1 MTKGAM
7 TRRGRKPVQDELTGD
22 LFASLPE
29 TGGEPEV
36 VLPADVAGM
45 LALLARWHEDGWLR
59 RIDLE
64 LAHFLAE
71 GTEPSPAL
79 PPVLLAAALCSWQL
93 GRGHVCLDLQA
104 VLEQPMPVLSI
115 PVAPWLQTLTL
126 ADWQAACVACPSL
139 VAQPLAMGPADE
151 MSADGAR
158 TTPLVLVQQRLYL
171 RRFWQYEQDVQQ
183 GIRQRLMLPGL
194 SEEEE
199 PRLQE
204 ALVVLFSGPG
214 SAGVEH
220 AAHAITRSV
229 HMAGMPTAGVVG
241 DAAAEPGHRADW
253 QRIACA
259 LAARRRFGLITG
271 GPGTGKTTTVIRLL
285 ALLQWLALAGQGQ
298 FLRI

>member
-1 MTKGAM
+1 MTKGAMTRM

-22 LFASLPE
+22 LFASMPE
-29 TGGEPEV
+29 KEDV
-36 VLPADVAGM
+36 VLPTDVTGM
-45 LALLARWHEDGWLR
+45 LALLARWHEEGWLR

-71 GTEPSPAL
+71 GAEPSPAL
-79 PPVLLAAALCSWQL
+79 LPVLLAAALCSWQL

-104 VLEQPMPVLSI
+104 VLEQPMQVLSI
-115 PVAPWLQTLTL
+115 PVEPWLQTLTL

-139 VAQPLAMGPADE
+139 VAQPSAMGPEDE

-158 TTPLVLVQQRLYL
+158 TTPLVLVQHRLYL

-204 ALVVLFSGPG
+204 ALVVLFGGPG
-214 SAGVEH
+214 SAGAEH
-220 AAHAITRSV
+220 AAHAATRSV
-229 HMAGMPTAGVVG
+229 HMAGMPAAGVG
-241 DAAAEPGHRADW
+241 SKW
-253 QRIACA
+253 CA
-259 LAARRRFGLITG
+259 LLSS
-271 GPGTGKTTTVIRLL
+271 
-285 ALLQWLALAGQGQ
+285 
-298 FLRI
+298 